1 MLRKTRFQ
9 QVPLEVVK
17 KVLKDEIKRT
27 EETVEPEESNLA
39 ELKQQEKL
47 LATAHKG
54 RSNGTGRKHE
64 RYSRHFSR
72 RDTWRALAGI
82 GGHS

>member
-39 ELKQQEKL
+39 ELKQQERL
-47 LATAHKG
+47 LAAANK
-54 RSNGTGRKHE
+54 
-64 RYSRHFSR
+64 
-72 RDTWRALAGI
+72 AAPMVP
-82 GGHS
+82 GGKT

>member
-17 KVLKDEIKRT
+17 KVLKDEIKRA
-27 EETVEPEESNLA
+27 EEKIEPDQETNLA

-47 LATAHKG
+47 LATANKG
-54 RSNGTGRKHE
+54 RTNGT
-64 RYSRHFSR
+64 R
-72 RDTWRALAGI
+72 RQT
-82 GGHS
+82 

>member
-27 EETVEPEESNLA
+27 DEKVKPEESNLA
-39 ELKQQEKL
+39 ELKQQEKR

-54 RSNGTGRKHE
+54 CSNCTGRK
-64 RYSRHFSR
+64 
-72 RDTWRALAGI
+72 T
-82 GGHS
+82 